1 MFLALITISS
11 CDQNNGSSNSYNS
24 TNISSIKLPNVEVY
38 AILNAD
44 SNRITLEG
52 QIFPDEYLASSLDLD
67 EILSIE
73 ILIDSCIK
81 EYNTNS
87 NNLNNK
93 INLANYKRQYI
104 PVLNTKGEKEVLVNC
119 LCIDNNN
126 EYNWRQDI
134 VRPFDGGIC
143 YFHFKINLNKHS
155 YYDFSTNSDA

>member
-1 MFLALITISS
+1 MIWFWKLF
-11 CDQNNGSSNSYNS
+11 GP
-24 TNISSIKLPNVEVY
+24 NISSIKLPNVEVY